1 VNGQL
6 HALRKESTAGTGEEA
21 GRVTKPFCSLKR
33 IGNPLT
39 QVIN

>member
-1 VNGQL
+1 VNGEL
-6 HALRKESTAGTGEEA
+6 HALGKESTVGTVEEA
-21 GRVTKPFCSLKR
+21 GRVTEPLWPLKR